1 MFETSLWIEFEGN
14 GDAFSFCSERKR
26 VKFVEWKLN
35 VGKKK
40 KLRAVPQWRLP
51 CQCLAAIGRLNIQT
65 VYLWHR

>member
-1 MFETSLWIEFEGN
+1 MFETSFWIEFEGN

-26 VKFVEWKLN
+26 LKFVGWKLDMGEEN
-35 VGKKK
+35 NRATPW
-40 KLRAVPQWRLP
+40 LRMP